1 MPLPDSDDEPLE
13 EIEDDA
19 IVAQQAAA
27 HAPAPRVPIAQ
38 DARTI
43 VVDEG
48 AATAGDT
55 TRLRAIPR
63 RPMDPTLVVRA
74 VRYPVVPSAPPGP
87 PVPAPPARG
96 TPSWLPWV
104 IWGCAGIVALVLGG
118 VLAVVA
124 NRRDAQPA
132 VSPTPP
138 PSAAKPVVTR

>member
-1 MPLPDSDDEPLE
+1 MPPRDSDDEPLE

-48 AATAGDT
+48 AAPAGDT

-74 VRYPVVPSAPPGP
+74 VRPPVFHAAPPSLP
-87 PVPAPPARG
+87 MPAPPARG

-104 IWGCAGIVALVLGG
+104 IWVCAGVVALLLAG
-118 VLAVVA
+118 VLALVA
-124 NRRDAQPA
+124 NRRDAQPTVQPA
-132 VSPTPP
+132 PP
-138 PSAAKPVVTR
+138 PSAAKPIVTK

>member
-1 MPLPDSDDEPLE
+1 MPPRDSDDEPLE

-48 AATAGDT
+48 ATAGDT

-74 VRYPVVPSAPPGP
+74 VRPPVFQAAPPSSP
-87 PVPAPPARG
+87 MPVPQARG

-104 IWGCAGIVALVLGG
+104 IWVCAGVVALLLGG
-118 VLAVVA
+118 VLALVA

-132 VSPTPP
+132 AQPAPP
-138 PSAAKPVVTR
+138 PSAAKPIVTK